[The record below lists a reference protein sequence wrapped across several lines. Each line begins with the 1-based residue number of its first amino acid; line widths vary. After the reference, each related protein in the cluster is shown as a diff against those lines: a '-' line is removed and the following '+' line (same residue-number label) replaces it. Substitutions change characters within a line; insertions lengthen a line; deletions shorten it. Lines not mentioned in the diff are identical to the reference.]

1 MNEFYEK
8 WQQYQYYVI
17 IGIVSLVALFF
28 LPMVGSEVGLA
39 FQLPNTTAGWI
50 VYVTSKL
57 LVAGLNVLIFH
68 CFVLQAKVN
77 IKDNSNYV
85 EAVKLLQEL
94 EVGKILNPRS
104 PQQYFKEVYGKK
116 GVRIFVTTVLAA
128 IGLTQAVL
136 TFNWVSMLSYLFTV
150 LMGLIFG
157 VLQMNQTEI
166 FWTEEFYQYAKK
178 TTKDMELAKKEVL
191 EQINDTS
198 DNTGG
203 ADLLESANSDCS
215 PSIDNQ
221 PEVLDSI

>member
-85 EAVKLLQEL
+85 EAVKLLQDL

-178 TTKDMELAKKEVL
+178 TVKDMELAKTEVL
-191 EQINDTS
+191 KQINDTS
-198 DNTGG
+198 DSTRG

-215 PSIDNQ
+215 LSIDNQ